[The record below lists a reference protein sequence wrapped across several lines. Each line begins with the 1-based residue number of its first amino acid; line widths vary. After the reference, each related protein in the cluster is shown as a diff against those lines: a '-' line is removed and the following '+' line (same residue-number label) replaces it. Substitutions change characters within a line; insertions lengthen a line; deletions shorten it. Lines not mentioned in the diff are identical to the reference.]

1 MGAAAR
7 AFSTSRCDLASRS
20 CSALGLST
28 DAVDRSTTC
37 STPALTACSTK
48 ASMLEDAA

>member
-1 MGAAAR
+1 MRLGR
-7 AFSTSRCDLASRS
+7 PVVFGV
-20 CSALGLST
+20 GLST